1 MLRLFIWTNKKKLDS
16 FFKLVLEKIILLV
29 WQEMVLSLVWE
40 LENLVLQAM
49 EDHEKLL
56 LLWF

>member
-29 WQEMVLSLVWE
+29 WQEMVLYLVWE